1 MWAYNSPDFINGD
14 IFCFNKKNN
23 NNMQLSR
30 GYAVPCNIVATWS
43 AVQY

>member
-1 MWAYNSPDFINGD
+1 MWAYNFPNLINGD
-14 IFCFNKKNN
+14 IFCFHK

-30 GYAVPCNIVATWS
+30 GYAVTCIIVATFS